1 MLSRTNIA
9 YARFV
14 PREFLSL
21 LGKQSI
27 IEVALADNVQMEM
40 TVLFSDIRSFTTI
53 SEGMDP
59 HRNFQFLSGFLS
71 RMGPIVRENHGF
83 IDKYFG
89 DAIMALFQSTD
100 DAVDAAIALRQQLI
114 EYNRVR
120 LENQLPPIDIG
131 IGLNTGKMTLG
142 TLGERDRMDGTVI
155 SDAVNLASRVEGMT
169 KMYKVTLLITEQ
181 TFRGL
186 KDINRFAVRLLDRV
200 RVKGKTDPV
209 TIYEVFSGDPPEVWE
224 KKLAIKRDFEQAVGL
239 YQLKQ
244 FQPAKMLFEKC
255 LVIYPKDRAAEFY
268 IERCTNFIEN
278 GVDED
283 WDGVLNLDSK

>member
-1 MLSRTNIA
+1 MLSRTNTA

-14 PREFLSL
+14 PGEFLSL

-27 IEVALADNVQMEM
+27 IDVVLADNVQMEM
-40 TVLFSDIRSFTTI
+40 TVLFSDIRSFTEI

-59 HRNFQFLSGFLS
+59 QKNFQFLSDFLS
-71 RMGPIVRENHGF
+71 KMGPIVRENHGF

-89 DAIMALFQSTD
+89 DAIMALFQNTE
-100 DAVDAAIALRQQLI
+100 DAVDAAIALSKQLV

-142 TLGERDRMDGTVI
+142 TLGEHNRMDGTVI
-155 SDAVNLASRVEGMT
+155 SDAVNLASRIEGMT
-169 KMYKVTLLITEQ
+169 KMYKVTLLISERTY
-181 TFRGL
+181 RGL
-186 KDINRFAVRLLDRV
+186 KDANRFAIRLLDRV

-209 TIYEVFSGDPPEVWE
+209 TIYEVFSGDAPDVWE
-224 KKLAIKRDFEQAVGL
+224 KKVATKRDFEQGIGL

-244 FQPAKMLFEKC
+244 FEAAKRLFEKC
-255 LVIYPKDRAAEFY
+255 MATNPKDRAAEFY
-268 IERCTNFIEN
+268 IERCKRFIDN
-278 GVDED
+278 GVDEN